1 METDERLD
9 LERRLHALVCGDTD
23 ERERAALLAR
33 LAHDETARDVLAE
46 MLRVQR
52 GARAALGYERAE
64 AALAGSMAEVVAE
77 VSRPS
82 APAAPGRRNRGRPWA
97 VWGLA
102 AAAVVTLAAGAWM
115 AATAVRTQQRIE
127 QRLAR
132 LEQAVTL
139 PSLTE
144 EELASFRT
152 LWRHVAGTLP
162 QEAPWILLAGG
173 GGRFGYVPATAGG
186 EAEASPLL
194 VRCRLV
200 GCDGE
205 VHGTFNVLV
214 PAAIRSPLV
223 LDGVASLH
231 HRPVA
236 CEIATRGGEAVVR
249 VTVGGEE
256 AGAAGVQGRVAAGQ
270 GPVEVGQ
277 FRINGCRVQVVC
289 QALPLGGV
297 LG

>member
-1 METDERLD
+1 
-9 LERRLHALVCGDTD
+9 
-23 ERERAALLAR
+23 
-33 LAHDETARDVLAE
+33 

-52 GARAALGYERAE
+52 GVRAALGYERAE
-64 AALAGSMAEVVAE
+64 TALSRSMAEVVAE

-82 APAAPGRRNRGRPWA
+82 APAAPGGNERTASGRQNRSRPWA
-97 VWGLA
+97 VRGLA
-102 AAAVVTLAAGAWM
+102 AAAVVMLAAGAWM

-144 EELASFRT
+144 DELASFRT
-152 LWRHVAGTLP
+152 LWRQVAGTPP

-214 PAAIRSPLV
+214 PAGIRSPLV